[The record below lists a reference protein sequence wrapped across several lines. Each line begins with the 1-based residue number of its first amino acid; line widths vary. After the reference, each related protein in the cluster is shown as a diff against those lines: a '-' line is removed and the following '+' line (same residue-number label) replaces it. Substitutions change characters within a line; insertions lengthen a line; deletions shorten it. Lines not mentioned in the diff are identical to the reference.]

1 MLPYLDPPHPQ
12 QLRRRAIG
20 AATLLVLAAL
30 VVAAQWWSG
39 AKVRDRSLN
48 SAWQTLAALEHA
60 APEERR
66 DLMIKAQDRFSRS
79 AAVLSLE
86 PLALIGVAVAERMP
100 KRWGQPLPLP
110 PVATQCDEAEAAAW
124 LRSALEHG
132 QPQEAL
138 LWAAEPAIRRR
149 GELAPL
155 LRFAQGWQRAI
166 DAQKTPTRP

>member
-1 MLPYLDPPHPQ
+1 MEPPHPQ
-12 QLRRRAIG
+12 QQQRRAIG
-20 AATLLVLAAL
+20 VAALLVLAAL

-39 AKVRDRSLN
+39 ARVRDRTLN
-48 SAWQTLAALEHA
+48 SAWQTLAALEQT

-66 DLMIKAQDRFSRS
+66 ALMNKAQDRFSRS

-100 KRWGQPLPLP
+100 ERWGQPLPLP

-138 LWAAEPAIRRR
+138 RWAAEPAIRRR

-155 LRFAQGWQRAI
+155 LRFAEGWQRAI